1 MSSSLA
7 WYRRPGASYQSW
19 DRPCCGWAIRSVLTG
34 GVAGR
39 ADRGGWRRQMRRLES
54 RRAPW
59 ILHWNAVLILAG
71 RSLAWYRVPGAP
83 PIRVGIARVA
93 DRLSVAC

>member
-1 MSSSLA
+1 MEARSRDAALECRLMLMS
-7 WYRRPGASYQSW
+7 
-19 DRPCCGWAIRSVLTG
+19 
-34 GVAGR
+34 
-39 ADRGGWRRQMRRLES
+39 
-54 RRAPW
+54 
-59 ILHWNAVLILAG
+59 